1 MSSGLHRPP
10 GDFYIG
16 PVHTAVDRAVIT
28 HGRAD
33 HADRRELTET
43 VREVNPEGLWII
55 HGREDAL
62 VRWAELEGSKSK
74 PLQLVGY
81 EDEHD

>member
-10 GDFYIG
+10 GDFYID
-16 PVHTAVDRAVIT
+16 PVRTAADRAVIP
-28 HGRAD
+28 HGHAD

-55 HGREDAL
+55 HDREDAP
-62 VRWAELEGSKSK
+62 VRWAELEGWKSK
-74 PLQLVGY
+74 PLRLVGY
-81 EDEHD
+81 EDKHD